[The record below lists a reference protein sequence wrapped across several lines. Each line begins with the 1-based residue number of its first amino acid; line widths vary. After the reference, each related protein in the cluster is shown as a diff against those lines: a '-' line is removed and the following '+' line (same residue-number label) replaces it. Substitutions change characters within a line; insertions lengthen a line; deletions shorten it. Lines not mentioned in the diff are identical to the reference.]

1 MLQPCVV
8 VWSAG
13 YWKLNGKQGHY
24 VGFTNGHITQP
35 HSQMHERYMQEW
47 IEHDLTGAARP
58 TLVPNIISY
67 SVIHSSLPV
76 THLSAAFDNFGKIM
90 I

>member
-1 MLQPCVV
+1 M
-8 VWSAG
+8 
-13 YWKLNGKQGHY
+13 
-24 VGFTNGHITQP
+24 GFTNGHITQP
-35 HSQMHERYMQEW
+35 RSQMHERYMQEW

-58 TLVPNIISY
+58 TLVPNIVSY